1 MGNCN
6 TCACNDK
13 GEIQTFEVQV
23 DTKQNRKSSVKAANK
38 TKAAAN

>member
-13 GEIQTFEVQV
+13 EEIQTYEVQV
-23 DTKQNRKSSVKAANK
+23 NANRYNKENKSN
-38 TKAAAN
+38 NRDGNR